1 MIQSTNKTSLKA
13 IREARKQEEDQRLR
27 ELCEKTAIARFG
39 EDKLAEWRKQF
50 GSLWFLPI
58 LKDEEVEKFAVM
70 KPITR
75 TALSYAASKLE
86 DDGLYG
92 FLESCMRECWIDGD
106 AEILDDDE
114 YFIPASMKFN
124 KILEGKTAAF
134 LKA

>member
-1 MIQSTNKTSLKA
+1 MIQTTNKNSLKD
-13 IREARKQEEDQRLR
+13 IREKRKQEEEQKLR
-27 ELCEKTAIARFG
+27 DLCEKSAIDKFG
-39 EDKLAEWRKQF
+39 ESKLAAWRKEF

-58 LKDEEVEKFAVM
+58 LKEDEVEKLAVM

-106 AEILDDDE
+106 NEILDDDE